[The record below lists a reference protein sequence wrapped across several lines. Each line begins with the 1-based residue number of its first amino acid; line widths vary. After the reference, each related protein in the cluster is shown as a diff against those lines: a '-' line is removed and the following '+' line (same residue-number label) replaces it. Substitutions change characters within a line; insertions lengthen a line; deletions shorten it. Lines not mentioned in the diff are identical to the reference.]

1 MTRRQTL
8 GLTALLMGTL
18 ALAVGLGTALS
29 QPLAGAPFRWLTPL
43 LQLALFAPL
52 FVITALLYRQQRP
65 RRAELMPEL
74 TGFLGVAVTLVDG
87 YLIAWGLVALGF
99 LPKRESLLVPP
110 AWMDWAAL
118 LLIYGAMIFFG
129 WQAFRRGG
137 WAQLAD
143 ALNIPYRRMTLLLL
157 LAALALA
164 AWLVDG
170 YAAASLLALP
180 AYAWPW
186 IEPRASLP
194 GKLLNTALAA
204 LGLAPVMIHI
214 GLHSTGPLA
223 RYLPLGAAYGIFSL
237 TSTLG
242 FIVLVALGV
251 RFAIHGWREA

>member
-1 MTRRQTL
+1 MTRRQAL
-8 GLTALLMGTL
+8 GLTALLLGTL
-18 ALAVGLGTALS
+18 ALAVGLGAALS
-29 QPLAGAPFRWLTPL
+29 RPLAAAPYGWLTPL

-74 TGFLGVAVTLVDG
+74 TGFLGVAVTLADG
-87 YLIAWGLVALGF
+87 GLIAWGLVALGF
-99 LPKRESLLVPP
+99 LPKRAALLAPT

-129 WQAFRRGG
+129 RQAFRRGG

-143 ALNIPYRRMTLLLL
+143 ALVIPYRRVTLLLL
-157 LAALALA
+157 LAALAVA

-170 YAAASLLALP
+170 YAAAPLLALP

-186 IEPRASLP
+186 IEPRASWP

-204 LGLAPVMIHI
+204 LGLAPLMIHI
-214 GLHSTGPLA
+214 GLQSAGPLA
-223 RYLPLGAAYGIFSL
+223 WYVPLGAAYGLFPL

-251 RFAIHGWREA
+251 RFAMHGWREA